1 LKVKRVGNAY
11 YLPRLLLVTEGLN
24 LSDELSK
31 LPPNIQER
39 LLRLQQLQQTLQ
51 SILTQKQQ
59 VEMEKSEVDQTLA
72 EMAKTA
78 DDAVI
83 YKTVGSLLVKSD
95 KAKVSVDLN
104 ERKDLLVTRSTVI
117 AKQEERVRNQVK
129 ETQTKLQ
136 EDINPIVGQQ

>member
-1 LKVKRVGNAY
+1 
-11 YLPRLLLVTEGLN
+11 LPVTEGLN

-51 SILTQKQQ
+51 SILAQKQQ
-59 VEMEKSEVDQTLA
+59 VEMEKSEVEQTLV

-83 YKTVGSLLVKSD
+83 YKAIGSLLVKSD
-95 KAKVSVDLN
+95 KAKVAADLN

-117 AKQEERVRNQVK
+117 AKQEERVRSQVK
-129 ETQTKLQ
+129 ETQSKLQ
-136 EDINPIVGQQ
+136 EDINPVAGQQ